1 MHCIVSETR
10 RNPCRREA
18 SSVCRP
24 HEPSCLP
31 DELVVRSSPLPLIK
45 STAERA
51 EGIDAYPGADEAL
64 PWEKRLEPTPRC
76 VPNADQVVISR
87 RAEDDVEPVL
97 LVGPG
102 LWHRPQ
108 SRQIC

>member
-1 MHCIVSETR
+1 M
-10 RNPCRREA
+10 
-18 SSVCRP
+18 
-24 HEPSCLP
+24 
-31 DELVVRSSPLPLIK
+31 VRSSPLPLVE

-51 EGIDAYPGADEAL
+51 EGIDAYSGADEAV
-64 PWEKRLEPTPRC
+64 PWEKRLEPTPRY
-76 VPNADQVVISR
+76 VPNTNQIVISR

-97 LVGPG
+97 RVGPC